1 MKEMITYTVTL
12 HATGVITYGEPRE
25 VEWYEG
31 DESK

>member
-12 HATGVITYGEPRE
+12 HANGSITYGEPRE
-25 VEWYEG
+25 VEWYKW

>member
-12 HATGVITYGEPRE
+12 HATGAITYGEPRE

-31 DESK
+31 DESE